1 MNNASRMVSMVIKT
15 GSYTGIG
22 LLFIG
27 FILEL
32 INNFVRINNAIQNT
46 FALSGIVVLIFTPI
60 FSMFS
65 IGVYFACRRQ
75 WKWAIASA
83 FVSVL
88 IIITFITVK

>member
-1 MNNASRMVSMVIKT
+1 MDNASRMVSMVIKT

-60 FSMFS
+60 FSMLS
-65 IGVYFACRRQ
+65 IAVYFACRRQ
-75 WKWAIASA
+75 WKWSIASA